1 MNYSILAKSTVI
13 MVFLAFYDPIY
24 FIFRR
29 LICPVCRIWIT
40 SFIKSS
46 SYSTV
51 RVSVLEDKYSFKTFR
66 PDTQKTIKY
75 FSFFLR
81 FFLLL
86 YVPVEMVKTFL
97 ILNLMYVIYFFL
109 VSLGV
114 VELPFDPWIL
124 HL

>member
-40 SFIKSS
+40 SFLKSS

-66 PDTQKTIKY
+66 PDTQKTIKS

-81 FFLLL
+81 NFFMLL

-97 ILNLMYVIYFFL
+97 IFSLYVIYFFL
-109 VSLGV
+109 VSFTDIESHL
-114 VELPFDPWIL
+114 IL